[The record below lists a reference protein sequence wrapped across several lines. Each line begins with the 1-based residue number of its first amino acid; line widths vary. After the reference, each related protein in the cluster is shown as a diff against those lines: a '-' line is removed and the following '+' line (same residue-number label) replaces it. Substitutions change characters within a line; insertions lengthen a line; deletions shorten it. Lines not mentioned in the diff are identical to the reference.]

1 MLRIINLSKSYNN
14 QLILG
19 DINLAVKNGEVVTI
33 VGKSGSGKSTL
44 LRIIAGLELPM
55 KGKIKLQNKTVNDG
69 NTFIN
74 PEKKKLFSGF
84 SRLCFVSKFN
94 RRGKYIFR

>member
-14 QLILG
+14 QLILE

-55 KGKIKLQNKTVNDG
+55 KGKIKLKNKTVNDG

-74 PEKKKLFSGF
+74 PEKRNCSLVFKIM
-84 SRLCFVSKFN
+84 LCFQ
-94 RRGKYIFR
+94 I

>member
-44 LRIIAGLELPM
+44 LRIIAGLELP
-55 KGKIKLQNKTVNDG
+55 KK
-69 NTFIN
+69 
-74 PEKKKLFSGF
+74 EK
-84 SRLCFVSKFN
+84 
-94 RRGKYIFR
+94 

>member
-55 KGKIKLQNKTVNDG
+55 KGKIKLQ
-69 NTFIN
+69 I
-74 PEKKKLFSGF
+74 KL
-84 SRLCFVSKFN
+84 
-94 RRGKYIFR
+94 